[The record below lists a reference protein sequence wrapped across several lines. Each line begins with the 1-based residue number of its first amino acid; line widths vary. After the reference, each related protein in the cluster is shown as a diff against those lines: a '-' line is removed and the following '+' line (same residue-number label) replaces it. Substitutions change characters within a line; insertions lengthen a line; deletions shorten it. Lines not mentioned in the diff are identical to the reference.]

1 MDGVWI
7 SVLYKPILPL
17 DGLRGHWGIGV
28 IGSCFLVHLLLI
40 KTVLKS
46 QFFIRTVKILY
57 IGPKPILALTIIQNE
72 TK

>member
-7 SVLYKPILPL
+7 SVLYKPILSL
-17 DGLRGHWGIGV
+17 DGLRGPWGIGV

-46 QFFIRTVKILY
+46 QFFYTL
-57 IGPKPILALTIIQNE
+57 
-72 TK
+72 